1 MGGASPEWGPLDLS
15 GGGGKLPPPGDYD
28 AVIADVELIDKSDV
42 LWMIVSFKLVGLEAS
57 PAPNVGYDRQSQRP
71 GPTSHRVAEG
81 KRLLHRLAMATR
93 TPLDAIK
100 DPFDLPGLF
109 IGKPVKLT
117 VAHKTRDGVPE
128 LVVRTI
134 RPR

>member
-1 MGGASPEWGPLDLS
+1 MGAARPDRGRRQIAAAGH
-15 GGGGKLPPPGDYD
+15 YD
-28 AVIADVELIDKSDV
+28 AVISDVELIDKPDM

-57 PAPNVGYDRQSQRP
+57 PAPMWVMLASRN
-71 GPTSHRVAEG
+71 GPADDHRVAEG
-81 KRLLHRLAMATR
+81 VRLLHRLATATR

-109 IGKPVKLT
+109 IGKPVNLT
-117 VAHKTRDGVPE
+117 IAHKTRDGVPE